1 MKSFEEVE
9 EIVKSRLSEKRF
21 YHSQCVKDRC
31 VEYAKIYGEDVE
43 KARLVGIA
51 HDVAKEMSHE
61 DKIKF
66 MHDRGLE
73 INKYEIDSPG
83 LLHAPVGS
91 LIAKE
96 EFGYSDDMVKAIAT
110 HTMGDKDMSLL
121 AEILFVAD
129 STGIDRKYEGTQEL
143 YEMAKKDLKAAV
155 IECMNRTIK
164 ERIDKGKTINPQTI
178 DSRNE
183 YILRYKNDDE
193 K

>member
-1 MKSFEEVE
+1 M
-9 EIVKSRLSEKRF
+9 
-21 YHSQCVKDRC
+21 
-31 VEYAKIYGEDVE
+31 
-43 KARLVGIA
+43 
-51 HDVAKEMSHE
+51 
-61 DKIKF
+61 
-66 MHDRGLE
+66 
-73 INKYEIDSPG
+73 
-83 LLHAPVGS
+83 
-91 LIAKE
+91 
-96 EFGYSDDMVKAIAT
+96 
-110 HTMGDKDMSLL
+110 L

-143 YEMAKKDLKAAV
+143 YELAKKDLKAAV